1 MAVSDKNIA
10 EAFKQ
15 RIVKKI
21 NNETYERMLQK
32 MERAAGKIA
41 SNVGKYVKFYDITG
55 NLFNS
60 IAVGVY
66 YKSKLVSI
74 VHADGG
80 KAPTR
85 DTLAKGEKY
94 NLPYYYSGAPSCYVE
109 LSKNRSFVGRVGFGG
124 QTPQSTDNLLR
135 FSLNPAKNNSWT
147 LIVATGLEY
156 ASYVETKNGHD
167 VLMGLRGYVERYFR
181 SM

>member
-1 MAVSDKNIA
+1 MAVSDNHIA

-21 NNETYERMLQK
+21 NNEVYEKMLAK
-32 MERAAGKIA
+32 MERAAAKIA

-66 YKSKLVSI
+66 YKSNLVSI

-80 KAPTR
+80 KVPTR

-94 NLPYYYSGAPSCYVE
+94 NLPYYYGGAPSCYVE
-109 LSKNRSFVGRVGFGG
+109 GSKNRSFVGRVGFGG

-147 LIVATGLEY
+147 LIVATGIEY
-156 ASYVETKNGHD
+156 ASYVEKLNGHS
-167 VLMGLRGYVERYFR
+167 VLIGIRDYVERYYR
-181 SM
+181 TM